1 MAKKAASH
9 PPPRR
14 APPPPAPRPPPARTA
29 PPPRAAP
36 PPTRPAGPEL
46 DVREDGPEHRQFPR
60 ARLQVPVSLWIGE
73 GAERRF
79 SATLRST
86 NVSVSG
92 VFVESTFFLPTGTEL
107 ELSFA
112 IEPGADPVRSR
123 AEVVRDERP
132 NARTG
137 EGRSGMGL
145 RFIEFHAQ
153 TEVTLA
159 RLFLAERLQAFAETY
174 LQSKRAKGLS
184 NELDRVIDALAAWEL
199 QKVTSPEDPWRGQP
213 H

>member
-1 MAKKAASH
+1 M
-9 PPPRR
+9 
-14 APPPPAPRPPPARTA
+14 TV
-29 PPPRAAP
+29 
-36 PPTRPAGPEL
+36 PEL
-46 DVREDGPEHRQFPR
+46 DVQEDGPEHRHFPR

-73 GAERRF
+73 GDERRF

-86 NVSVSG
+86 NLSVSG
-92 VFVESTFFLPTGTEL
+92 AFLESTFFLPTGTQL

-112 IEPGADPVRSR
+112 LEPGAEPVRSR
-123 AEVVRDERP
+123 AEVIRDERP

-159 RLFLAERLQAFAETY
+159 RLFLAERLREFADTY
-174 LQSKRAKGLS
+174 LQSKRARALGS
-184 NELDRVIDALAAWEL
+184 ELDRVIDALAAWEL
-199 QKVTSPEDPWRGQP
+199 QKVTSPEDPWRGP
-213 H
+213 RGT